1 MKKLLIVL
9 FALLLVLSLGG
20 CKKKGTDD
28 NTDNKGTVTA
38 ANNYADFVAAG
49 NDDELEILMSVQNH
63 QSWWDNKLT
72 IYAQDDDGG
81 YFLYEAKVDEETAK
95 KLEPGTLIKVKGYKG
110 EWASEVELLDATV
123 EIVEG
128 AGKVYDAKD
137 ISDIAD
143 DDLKMKEYI
152 NQKIAIKGLLVV
164 EVNKKDSDS
173 DPDLYITVL
182 AKDNLLYDLCVENYL
197 NGPETIVYQT
207 AAKLQPGDTIDIEG
221 FMYWYE
227 GPNPHVTAVTV
238 E

>member
-9 FALLLVLSLGG
+9 FALLLVFSLGG
-20 CKKKGTDD
+20 CKKKGADD
-28 NTDNKGTVTA
+28 NTDDKGGVKA
-38 ANNYADFVAAG
+38 ANNYADFVAAD
-49 NDDELEILMSVQNH
+49 NDAELEILMSVQGH
-63 QSWWDNKLT
+63 QSWWDNKVT
-72 IYAQDDDGG
+72 VYAQDDDGG
-81 YFLYEAKVDEETAK
+81 YFLYEAKADEETAK
-95 KLEPGTLIKVKGYKG
+95 KLVPGTLIKVKGYKG
-110 EWASEVELLDATV
+110 EWAGEVELMAATI

-128 AGKVYDAKD
+128 AGKVYDPKD

-152 NQKIAIKGLLVV
+152 NQKIAIKDLLVV

-182 AKDNLLYDLCVENYL
+182 AKDEMLYDLCVENYL

-227 GPNPHVTAVTV
+227 GPNPHVTAITV
-238 E
+238 K